1 MGVAGPSSSAPVIN
15 YIFYW
20 SNISKGTAF
29 LHQGVTNCKNM
40 LTISHTLMKKG
51 SAFGNIGQN
60 DINIY
65 YMLSV
70 DISVIKP

>member
-1 MGVAGPSSSAPVIN
+1 MGVAGSSSSAPVIN
-15 YIFYW
+15 YIFF
-20 SNISKGTAF
+20 F
-29 LHQGVTNCKNM
+29 LHQDVANCKNM

-60 DINIY
+60 DILIY
-65 YMLSV
+65 YILCV